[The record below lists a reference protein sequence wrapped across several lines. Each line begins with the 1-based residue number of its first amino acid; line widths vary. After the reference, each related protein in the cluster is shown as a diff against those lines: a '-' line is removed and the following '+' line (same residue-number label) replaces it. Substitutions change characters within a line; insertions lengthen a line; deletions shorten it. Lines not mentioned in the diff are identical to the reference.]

1 MENETMKK
9 NILKTIVLTGFFI
22 LTGLSGAMSDT
33 DIENMSASGSLVQ
46 GYRILPI
53 KHLNE
58 DLNLVVYRGDYI
70 KFDFDANV
78 GDPLLQIPEL
88 SVKQKLTADLD
99 KAPYFKMKTM
109 GRFRFSLGSV
119 AGNIQV
125 IEYKQPHYRE
135 IDAEEAAELM
145 KNLNPLLL
153 DVRTRAEFDTGH
165 IKNAVLIP
173 VQELQQR
180 VDELAEYKHSDILI
194 YCATGNRS
202 TVASKILIDNGF
214 KRIVNMR
221 YGIYQWAKNGHP
233 VTTE

>member
-9 NILKTIVLTGFFI
+9 NILKTIVLTGFLI

-33 DIENMSASGSLVQ
+33 DIEKMSASGSLVQ

-53 KHLNE
+53 RHMNE
-58 DLNLVVYRGDYI
+58 DLDLVVYRGDYI

-88 SVKQKLTADLD
+88 SVKQKLITDLD

-180 VDELAEYKHSDILI
+180 VNELAQYKHSDILI
-194 YCATGNRS
+194 YCATGTRS
-202 TVASKILIDNGF
+202 TMAAKLLIDNGF

-221 YGIYQWAKNGHP
+221 YGIYQWVKNGHP